1 MPNYSVEGADGQMY
15 GPVDENGLVAW
26 AREGRLAAHTRV
38 RLDAT
43 GGIMMAAE
51 VPVLAMVF
59 GRVQPQQQQPT
70 PQQYPPAP
78 AAYAQPMHQPQ
89 YGAAAVAAYG
99 QPVGGASAATGYSP
113 HQVNYATPQAY
124 GGAYGAPSSAH
135 QLTSFPGAV
144 VVVLHIFTLGIFSW
158 FYWSLMHG
166 KLPRNRPSDPSGA
179 KAFWFYWIPFFNLY
193 WAFFCPLRLVDR
205 IDEQRALRGLPPSG
219 VKGLVITGLVLM
231 FLPYISLIGFFII
244 WPIAYGTLQGKINE
258 LVMVTHSAG
267 MMGGG
272 GGVGV
277 GGAPYLQQQQ
287 PQPVAAAK
295 VVYR

>member
-1 MPNYSVEGADGQMY
+1 
-15 GPVDENGLVAW
+15 
-26 AREGRLAAHTRV
+26 V

-51 VPVLAMVF
+51 VPVLAVVF
-59 GRVQPQQQQPT
+59 GRVQPPPQT
-70 PQQYPPAP
+70 PQQQYPPAP
-78 AAYAQPMHQPQ
+78 AAYAHQPMPQ
-89 YGAAAVAAYG
+89 YGTAAAAAAAYG
-99 QPVGGASAATGYSP
+99 QPVAAPAAAAAGYP
-113 HQVNYATPQAY
+113 HQVSYATPQAY
-124 GGAYGAPSSAH
+124 GGAYGASSAH

-166 KLPRNRPSDPSGA
+166 KLPRNRPNDPSGA

-193 WAFFCPLRLVDR
+193 WMCFCPLRLVDR

-258 LVMVTHSAG
+258 LVMVTHSAAG
-267 MMGGG
+267 MMGG
-272 GGVGV
+272 GV

-287 PQPVAAAK
+287 PQPMATSN